1 MKMILLFYLVTCIT
15 AGILDFL
22 SLKESQFCLDDVK
35 TEDVIIK
42 SEQLAVTVLPRD
54 VNIIEEEVSLRLC
67 KLEIF
72 FWTQTD

>member
-1 MKMILLFYLVTCIT
+1 MILFLYLATCIA
-15 AGILDFL
+15 AGFLDL
-22 SLKESQFCLDDVK
+22 LGLKEQQFCLDDVK